1 MKKQQLKYD
10 AFANVCIYY
19 VWIIYDVSLV
29 FAEYKL
35 MMLFVCIVRGPNY
48 NDMPQIQTARMNSH
62 FIVNSKA
69 DTKTCKLTSVKNRAI
84 EILYE
89 LANSDA
95 LYIGTQKGS

>member
-1 MKKQQLKYD
+1 
-10 AFANVCIYY
+10 
-19 VWIIYDVSLV
+19 
-29 FAEYKL
+29 
-35 MMLFVCIVRGPNY
+35 
-48 NDMPQIQTARMNSH
+48 MPQIQTARMNSH